1 MVALRIGPPGALA
14 VGRRTARAPSDADL
28 LLEVVSDVLAAV
40 RRAKTAAGRSMR
52 TPVDRLTVT
61 DTAPRLAALALGA
74 DDLGQ
79 AGGVADLATVEGA
92 DHGAEVVLA
101 APE

>member
-1 MVALRIGPPGALA
+1 
-14 VGRRTARAPSDADL
+14 
-28 LLEVVSDVLAAV
+28 
-40 RRAKTAAGRSMR
+40 MR